1 MKPRTVMITV
11 LLVTAAMPHTLSA
24 IEPDLPAAETTAV
37 NRQIATLKASGD
49 RRMAQGWS
57 NTKKVAEL
65 LCRPAALPVL
75 KKQTAAVDRV
85 FLGTDDPKT
94 LTLENNSRLA
104 GSGEFRTPKGWTD
117 FTFTCDLDPQTGKV
131 IAFQPVIADVPHW
144 GCLRLN
150 SKYRLNEFL
159 SKDTRPLC

>member
-11 LLVTAAMPHTLSA
+11 LLLTAAMPRTLSA
-24 IEPDLPAAETTAV
+24 FEPDLSAAETTAV

-75 KKQTAAVDRV
+75 NKQTAAVDRV

-94 LTLENNSRLA
+94 LTLESNSRLT
-104 GSGEFRTPKGWTD
+104 GTGEFRTPKGWTD

-131 IAFQPVIADVPHW
+131 VAFQPVIAAVPQ
-144 GCLRLN
+144 
-150 SKYRLNEFL
+150 
-159 SKDTRPLC
+159 